1 MFLTDYQRE
10 SITELLNIGFSRSS
24 ASLSELTGRRILLSI
39 PEVKVLPVE
48 ELGSM
53 LKDIVHDNTNRIAT
67 VHQIFNGSI
76 SGDAMLI
83 LTQKDSRTLTKLLL
97 DGTEDSFSEESMK
110 DVLSEVG
117 NILINSCIGMFGNL
131 LKIQITF
138 TVPHLQLDTFDN
150 LIRTLTIDN
159 IELSYALMVSMEFR
173 IKDQAVSGFLI
184 LVLGVTSLDQFLSE
198 IEKLGS
204 K

>member
-1 MFLTDYQRE
+1 
-10 SITELLNIGFSRSS
+10 
-24 ASLSELTGRRILLSI
+24 
-39 PEVKVLPVE
+39 
-48 ELGSM
+48 
-53 LKDIVHDNTNRIAT
+53 
-67 VHQIFNGSI
+67 
-76 SGDAMLI
+76 MLI